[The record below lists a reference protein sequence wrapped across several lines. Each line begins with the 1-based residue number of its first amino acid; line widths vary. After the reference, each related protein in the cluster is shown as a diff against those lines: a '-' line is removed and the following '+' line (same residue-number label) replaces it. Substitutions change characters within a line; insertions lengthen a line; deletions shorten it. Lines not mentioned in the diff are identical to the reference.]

1 MEHYV
6 EMHYSHF
13 LKSDYFKYRK
23 LFKQVLKYEYNPI
36 VKYEIL
42 TIKAGKTEEDV
53 ERIKQEIE
61 EQENQQHSNYEEDE
75 GNYYANY
82 YE

>member
-6 EMHYSHF
+6 EMHYSLF

-42 TIKAGKTEEDV
+42 TIKAGKTKEDV